1 MLVLGRCCT
10 RVRGKWRGVPLLL
23 KRAAQR
29 GLHAKRGGIG
39 VETDSRWSRV
49 MLRHEWEEEDGTDM
63 RAHHVSD
70 SRRGTSWLVE
80 RS

>member
-1 MLVLGRCCT
+1 MGVGRY
-10 RVRGKWRGVPLLL
+10 L
-23 KRAAQR
+23 
-29 GLHAKRGGIG
+29 RGGVACDARQSG
-39 VETDSRWSRV
+39 GNGEEADSRWSRV